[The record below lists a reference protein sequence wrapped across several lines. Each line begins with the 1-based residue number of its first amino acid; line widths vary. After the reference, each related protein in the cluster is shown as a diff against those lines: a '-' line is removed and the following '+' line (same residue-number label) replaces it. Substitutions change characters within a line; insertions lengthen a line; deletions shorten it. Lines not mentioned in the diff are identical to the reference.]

1 MGGRKLLCLFAQ
13 MNQWATP
20 EITVYIFLLMVTF
33 DTRLNQ
39 MAFHIIPLITPSLI
53 LNLGFGDQFVTLR
66 VENGGLVGMANPVW
80 LQHTIVGDIDG
91 DGEIGITD
99 LLSILETWGE
109 CSNCIS
115 DLDHDGFVG
124 INDLLGLIA
133 LW

>member
-1 MGGRKLLCLFAQ
+1 MGYAGD
-13 MNQWATP
+13 
-20 EITVYIFLLMVTF
+20 Y
-33 DTRLNQ
+33 RL
-39 MAFHIIPLITPSLI
+39 HILVDGDIRHTIEPNGIPYYSLDYTLSD